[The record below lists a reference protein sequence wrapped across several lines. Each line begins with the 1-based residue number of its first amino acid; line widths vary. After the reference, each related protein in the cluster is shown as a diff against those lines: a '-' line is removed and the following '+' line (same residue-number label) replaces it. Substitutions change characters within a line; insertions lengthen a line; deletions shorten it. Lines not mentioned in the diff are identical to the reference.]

1 MFFQDPFSE
10 WGGERREAMGWLNS
24 IPWPVAS
31 FPGDKVLSFGQT
43 YPTLN
48 FASIDSIAMIEHVL
62 PIKQLTNPEKI
73 IT

>member
-1 MFFQDPFSE
+1 MFSKTPSVN
-10 WGGERREAMGWLNS
+10 GEGKKREAMGWLNS

-31 FPGDKVLSFGQT
+31 FSGDKVLSFGQT
-43 YPTLN
+43 YPTLH